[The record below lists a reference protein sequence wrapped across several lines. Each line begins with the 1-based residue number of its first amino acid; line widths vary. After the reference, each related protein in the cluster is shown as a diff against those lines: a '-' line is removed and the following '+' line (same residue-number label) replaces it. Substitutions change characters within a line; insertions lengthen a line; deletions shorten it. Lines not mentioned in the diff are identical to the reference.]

1 MADLAAAA
9 ASRDG
14 REWPSSH
21 TARTP
26 LLLRVW
32 CWADPTLVGVPMV
45 DHFIVVH
52 GTAPTRNRFALGSCC
67 VATHTR
73 ASLSLSLFASSLL

>member
-21 TARTP
+21 TARAP

-32 CWADPTLVGVPMV
+32 CWADPTLVGVAMV
-45 DHFIVVH
+45 DHFIVV
-52 GTAPTRNRFALGSCC
+52 APPPLSITFALGSCC